1 MNKIKTWIK
10 EHYMLIII
18 CLLMTLIFKGCKSC
32 SSERKYEYTKAKYN
46 YTIDSMQLV
55 IESKIYDNKLL
66 NDTINNLRHEN
77 SLLKDVIIDVKKDK
91 EYYRKQNRNLANV
104 AENLSKKDTIK

>member
-1 MNKIKTWIK
+1 MKEIIYWIK
-10 EHYMLIII
+10 KYSMTIITILIA
-18 CLLMTLIFKGCKSC
+18 LLLLKSCKSC

-77 SLLKDVIIDVKKDK
+77 SLLKDVITDVKKDK